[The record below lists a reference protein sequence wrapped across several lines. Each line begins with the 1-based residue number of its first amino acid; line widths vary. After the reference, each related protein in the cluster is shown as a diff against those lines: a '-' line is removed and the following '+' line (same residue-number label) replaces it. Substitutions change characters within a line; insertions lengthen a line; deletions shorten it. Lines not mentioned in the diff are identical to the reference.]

1 MDHAFLSGAP
11 LPTRQLMAA
20 VRREMVVLRKGLL
33 DGCESGSTAPIIVR
47 TYSSR
52 SDLFRCMVVGPP
64 GTPYALVP
72 FFFDLALPAEYPRE
86 PPLAHFHAHY
96 VGNERLNPNLYVDG
110 KVCLS
115 LLGTWHGPAWEPQRS
130 TLLQVLVSLQGL
142 VLVEEPY
149 FNEPGH
155 ECDVGTE
162 QGRQSS
168 ALYNE
173 HARLLAIRAALNS
186 SQNPPRGYEE
196 IAAGY
201 FAHAGPQL
209 LKECEEALSEPT
221 ASKSSEGFRKVLAKS
236 LLPRL
241 RERWGG
247 SSESTVGATVV
258 NDFAS
263 EATPAACPSS
273 NVNNSSGASSSL

>member
-1 MDHAFLSGAP
+1 M
-11 LPTRQLMAA
+11 M
-20 VRREMVVLRKGLL
+20 VLRKGLL
-33 DGCESGSTAPIIVR
+33 EGSEQGGTAPIIVR

-52 SDLFRCMVVGPP
+52 SELFRAMVVGPEK
-64 GTPYALVP
+64 TPYALVP

-86 PPLAHFHAHY
+86 PPQAHFHAHY

-115 LLGTWHGPAWEPQRS
+115 LLGTWSGPSWEPQKS

-173 HARLLAIRAALNS
+173 HARLLALRAALNVAQS
-186 SQNPPRGYEE
+186 PPAGFEE
-196 IAAGY
+196 IVAAH
-201 FAHAGPQL
+201 FRRFGPKLVQN
-209 LKECEEALSEPT
+209 CEEELVEPKALQ
-221 ASKSSEGFRKVLAKS
+221 SSEGFRKVLAKT
-236 LLPRL
+236 LLPR
-241 RERWGG
+241 
-247 SSESTVGATVV
+247 VK
-258 NDFAS
+258 
-263 EATPAACPSS
+263 
-273 NVNNSSGASSSL
+273 